1 MAITTSQH
9 GEHLVV
15 TLREEISHLSGSVLR
30 DQIVKALQPQAKAV
44 FLDLRQVSFIN
55 SVAIG
60 DLVGTK
66 TTLDDQGVATFLV
79 APSPAVSR
87 VLAYARLD
95 SIFEILQE
103 FPQGLADQ
111 IGAAASVAGERV

>member
-1 MAITTSQH
+1 MAISTLTH

-15 TLREEISHLSGSVLR
+15 TLREEISHLHGSVLR
-30 DQIVKALQPQAKAV
+30 DHIVNALQPQVKAV

-66 TTLDDQGVATFLV
+66 MTLEDRGVATFLV
-79 APSPAVSR
+79 DPSPAVSR
-87 VLAYARLD
+87 VLVCAYLD
-95 SIFEILQE
+95 SIFEILKE
-103 FPQGLADQ
+103 LPKTLADCLNRTES
-111 IGAAASVAGERV
+111 AA